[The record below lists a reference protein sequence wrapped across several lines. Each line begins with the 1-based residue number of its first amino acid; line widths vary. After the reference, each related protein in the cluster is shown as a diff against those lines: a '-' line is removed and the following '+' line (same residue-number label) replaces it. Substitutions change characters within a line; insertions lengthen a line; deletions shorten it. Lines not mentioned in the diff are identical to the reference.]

1 MVKSFHFSRLPLIY
15 FGTGKRGLLPGLIKK
30 YGDSV
35 LIISGKSSFLKS
47 ERAER
52 LFDELKK
59 SGIRFQITTV
69 EGEPSPDVVD
79 SVVRRYS
86 SGRTD
91 AVISIGGGSAIDAGK
106 AVSAMMYKKE
116 SVQDYLEGVGTKD
129 HSGSKIPFIAVP
141 TTSGTGSEA
150 TKNAV
155 ISRVGP
161 DGFKR
166 SLRHDNLVPDIAI
179 VDPEMTLSCPSD
191 ITAASGMDCFTQL
204 TEAFVSDKS
213 CEYTDAFALEGLKA
227 ISGYLLK
234 AVHDGQDIEARSG
247 MSFAALTSGI
257 CLANAGLGVVHG
269 FAASIGGLYNIPH
282 GVVCGTLM
290 SATNRITVQRLRT
303 AQQSDI
309 SLKKYA
315 QMGRIFLGKENKNDG
330 YLIDGFLDFL
340 DQLTDELRLPG
351 LRKAGIR
358 EEDLARI
365 ARLTENKNNP
375 VKLTPEDLLEIL
387 MIRYI

>member
-1 MVKSFHFSRLPLIY
+1 
-15 FGTGKRGLLPGLIKK
+15 
-30 YGDSV
+30 
-35 LIISGKSSFLKS
+35 
-47 ERAER
+47 
-52 LFDELKK
+52 
-59 SGIRFQITTV
+59 
-69 EGEPSPDVVD
+69 
-79 SVVRRYS
+79 
-86 SGRTD
+86 
-91 AVISIGGGSAIDAGK
+91 
-106 AVSAMMYKKE
+106 
-116 SVQDYLEGVGTKD
+116 
-129 HSGSKIPFIAVP
+129 
-141 TTSGTGSEA
+141 
-150 TKNAV
+150 
-155 ISRVGP
+155 
-161 DGFKR
+161 
-166 SLRHDNLVPDIAI
+166 
-179 VDPEMTLSCPSD
+179 
-191 ITAASGMDCFTQL
+191 
-204 TEAFVSDKS
+204 
-213 CEYTDAFALEGLKA
+213 
-227 ISGYLLK
+227 K